1 MNSRHGIMVVTA
13 VSLLGLAG
21 VTDLRAAEDR
31 PASFDCTKDRSPL
44 AVTVCNDRTAIAAE
58 RRATASYFA
67 VYYGLNDESRPG
79 FHNDHMQWLN
89 GVAARCS
96 PSPNLRQ
103 PGEEQL
109 PLSAECV
116 RRSYTQRGDLY
127 RKRLSG
133 AALEES
139 NLSPA
144 LMKKIQ
150 RRLVDLKLLS
160 GTVDGVFG
168 ADTRAA
174 IRSYQG
180 SIGHA
185 PSNFLTA
192 QERNMLLA
200 ANPLPAQTAASKQ
213 VPVAAPEAVSE
224 AAPAPPPTVQNLE
237 SADHRSRELAT
248 TEPAPEQPVQ
258 QNAPDAA
265 NPPAHADTDAPLDTG
280 GGPQTQYFIAG
291 ALLAMAILAFA
302 AGLVFMRLRRRTKRA
317 IADDDFGQV
326 AGAPSGISFKIGPLR
341 TRAATGKPVDPS
353 ILSSVH
359 VSGGSNPP
367 QGAAVVHVDA
377 PLAPERVVELLP
389 HLEKGTKP

>member
-1 MNSRHGIMVVTA
+1 MNSRYGIMVVTA
-13 VSLLGLAG
+13 VSLLGLAR
-21 VTDLRAAEDR
+21 VTDLHAAEDR
-31 PASFDCTKDRSPL
+31 PASFDCTKDHSPL
-44 AVTVCNDRTAIAAE
+44 AATVCNDHTAMAAE
-58 RRATASYFA
+58 RRTMASYFA
-67 VYYGLNDESRPG
+67 VYYGLSDESRLG
-79 FHNDHMQWLN
+79 FHNDHTQWLN

-103 PGEEQL
+103 PGGDQL

-116 RRSYTQRGDLY
+116 RRSYMQRGDLY

-139 NLSPA
+139 NLPPA
-144 LMKKIQ
+144 SMKKLQ
-150 RRLVDLKLLS
+150 KRLVDLKFLS

-180 SIGHA
+180 SIGHV

-200 ANPLPAQTAASKQ
+200 ANPIPAQTAVSKQ
-213 VPVAAPEAVSE
+213 APVAAPEIVSE
-224 AAPAPPPTVQNLE
+224 AAPAPPPPVQNRE
-237 SADHRSRELAT
+237 GADNRSRELET
-248 TEPAPEQPVQ
+248 PERAPEQPVQ
-258 QNAPDAA
+258 QSAPDAA
-265 NPPAHADTDAPLDTG
+265 KPPAAADAALDTG
-280 GGPQTQYFIAG
+280 GGPQMPYFIEG

-302 AGLVFMRLRRRTKRA
+302 AGFVFIRLRRRTKRA
-317 IADDDFGQV
+317 TTDDDLGQV
-326 AGAPSGISFKIGPLR
+326 AGAAPGVSFKIGSR
-341 TRAATGKPVDPS
+341 RTGKHVDPS
-353 ILSSVH
+353 VPSKVP
-359 VSGGSNPP
+359 VSGGGNPP

-389 HLEKGTKP
+389 HLERGTKP